1 MTKEEEFFI
10 FLMEQYAAYKNTTAN
25 TILKKLD
32 ELNLTELVINMY
44 EQYHSEAIQNA
55 FIDIDNLITEKQN
68 NHNKINEV
76 KYNE

>member
-10 FLMEQYAAYKNTTAN
+10 FLIEQYASYKNTTAN

-32 ELNLTELVINMY
+32 ELDLTGLVINMY

-55 FIDIDNLITEKQN
+55 FKDIDKLITEK
-68 NHNKINEV
+68 
-76 KYNE
+76 

>member
-10 FLMEQYAAYKNTTAN
+10 FLIEQYAAYKNTAAN
-25 TILKKLD
+25 TVLEKLD

-55 FIDIDNLITEKQN
+55 FKDIDTLIAEK
-68 NHNKINEV
+68 
-76 KYNE
+76 